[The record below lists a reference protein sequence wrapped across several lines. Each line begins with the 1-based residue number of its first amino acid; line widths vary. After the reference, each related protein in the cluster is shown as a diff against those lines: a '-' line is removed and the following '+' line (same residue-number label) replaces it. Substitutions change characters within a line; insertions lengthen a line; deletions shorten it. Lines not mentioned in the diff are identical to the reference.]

1 VEAVFVELGDT
12 VRKGAKLA
20 ELEQGS
26 LSTQLILAKA
36 DLVAAEK
43 ALEELLDTEAAR
55 ARALLALAQAQDA
68 LEDADYR
75 WYVQQE
81 GNRASGETIAATEA
95 NLVLAQ
101 KEVDQ
106 AQSEY
111 SKYSGR
117 PEDDPARA
125 LARSNLAAA
134 RQKRDSILRNLNWYL
149 GYPSETDQAILD
161 AELEVA
167 RSNVQEAEKALAE
180 IESGPDPDD
189 VAAAEARIL
198 AAQTNLD
205 LVYIE
210 APFAGT
216 ITSVDIKPGDTVS
229 PGIPA
234 IHLADLTRMFIE
246 VDISEVDLKDVQV
259 GQEVIITFDAD
270 LDREYAGVMTE
281 VSLTGTIKQGVVTF
295 KATVQM
301 SDPDEIVRPG
311 LTAAVNIITSTV
323 DDVLLVPNRAVRVRE
338 GQRFVSILRDG
349 SLEKVEIELGASSD
363 LFSEVIGGELQ
374 EGDLIVLNPPSTF
387 FENGNGGGPFGR
399 GF

>member
-1 VEAVFVELGDT
+1 
-12 VRKGAKLA
+12 
-20 ELEQGS
+20 
-26 LSTQLILAKA
+26 LILAEA

-55 ARALLALAQAQDA
+55 ARALLTLAQAQDA
-68 LEDADYR
+68 LEDAEYK
-75 WYVQQE
+75 WNVQQE

-106 AQSEY
+106 AQAEY

-149 GYPSETDQAILD
+149 GYPSEIDQAILD

-167 RSNVQEAEKALAE
+167 RSNVREAEKTLEE
-180 IESGPDPDD
+180 IENGPDPDD

-198 AAQTNLD
+198 AAQRNLD

-210 APFAGT
+210 APFGGT
-216 ITSVDIKPGDTVS
+216 ITAVDIKPGDTIS
-229 PGIPA
+229 PGIPV
-234 IHLADLTRMFIE
+234 IQFADLTKMFIE
-246 VDISEVDLKDVQV
+246 VDISEVDLKDVNV
-259 GQEVIITFDAD
+259 GQDVIITFDAD
-270 LDREYAGVMTE
+270 LDREYAGEITE
-281 VSLTGTIKQGVVTF
+281 VSLIGTITQGVVTF
-295 KATVQM
+295 KATVEM
-301 SDPDEIVRPG
+301 SDPDDIVRPG
-311 LTAAVNIITSTV
+311 LTAAVNIVTSQV
-323 DDVLLVPNRAVRVRE
+323 EDVLLVPNRAVRVRD
-338 GQRFVSILRDG
+338 GQRFVSILQAG

-374 EGDLIVLNPPSTF
+374 EGDIIVINPPSMF
-387 FENGNGGGPFGR
+387 FENGDGGGPFGR